1 MPEMPV
7 EPTAGE
13 LGERRLGTIHAVA
26 QSLAIGP
33 MFSVALVLA
42 LVSNPDTGSSF
53 NATLSVLV
61 AGLGVLAIAYAI
73 ALFAR
78 RYAGAG
84 AVYEYLTHGAHP
96 AVGVFTAGVF
106 FVGTLFLGGGGIY
119 LGLGILTNGFWGTHI
134 TEDGTGPRWWI
145 FALIFLVIVLVMNYI
160 GIRLAIGAMLA
171 FAAVS
176 FTAMTILAL
185 AIIFQGGES
194 GNTLQMFNP
203 STTSIGTVFSG
214 VMLGI
219 LLFVGFE
226 AAASIGEES
235 HDPHRSIPRALIGTV
250 AASAIFYVLMS
261 YAISVGLGK
270 AAVDQGAW
278 LDPLALDN
286 LATKYI
292 GSWYATIIDAV
303 VILDALALAL
313 AICVT
318 LGRGYFAL
326 GRDGLLPSVFAKT
339 SSRNTPWVGNLVVV
353 VGCVGLIAISEWTS
367 TMDKFVPI
375 FGSNAFATFIVS
387 ATAGSFAIELVYLI
401 LCVAAI
407 RLLLRDGAA
416 WWQWIVILIAI
427 ATPILGFYGAL
438 DPAPHNGDNPNWLA
452 FYWALAVVVLAALWY
467 GLMQIWKPERI
478 RNAAQHAAE
487 HRGVAPLDESVDYK
501 PLPE

>member
-1 MPEMPV
+1 
-7 EPTAGE
+7 
-13 LGERRLGTIHAVA
+13 
-26 QSLAIGP
+26 
-33 MFSVALVLA
+33 
-42 LVSNPDTGSSF
+42 
-53 NATLSVLV
+53 
-61 AGLGVLAIAYAI
+61 
-73 ALFAR
+73 
-78 RYAGAG
+78 
-84 AVYEYLTHGAHP
+84 
-96 AVGVFTAGVF
+96 
-106 FVGTLFLGGGGIY
+106 
-119 LGLGILTNGFWGTHI
+119 
-134 TEDGTGPRWWI
+134 
-145 FALIFLVIVLVMNYI
+145 
-160 GIRLAIGAMLA
+160 
-171 FAAVS
+171 
-176 FTAMTILAL
+176 
-185 AIIFQGGES
+185 
-194 GNTLQMFNP
+194 
-203 STTSIGTVFSG
+203 
-214 VMLGI
+214 
-219 LLFVGFE
+219 
-226 AAASIGEES
+226 
-235 HDPHRSIPRALIGTV
+235 
-250 AASAIFYVLMS
+250 
-261 YAISVGLGK
+261 
-270 AAVDQGAW
+270 
-278 LDPLALDN
+278 
-286 LATKYI
+286 
-292 GSWYATIIDAV
+292 
-303 VILDALALAL
+303 
-313 AICVT
+313 VT